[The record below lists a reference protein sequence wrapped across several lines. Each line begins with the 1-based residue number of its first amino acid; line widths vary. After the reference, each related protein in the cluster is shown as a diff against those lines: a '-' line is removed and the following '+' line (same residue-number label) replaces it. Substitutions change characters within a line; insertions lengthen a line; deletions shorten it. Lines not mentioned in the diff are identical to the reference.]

1 MRINGFEGISL
12 IDYPGK
18 VSSIVY
24 TSPCNFKCPFCHNP
38 SLVGV
43 NEEILG
49 VDEVINDISER
60 AGFIE
65 GVTISG
71 GEPLL
76 QDDLGLFIGI
86 LKKMGLKVKLDT
98 NGYLPENLEKLI
110 DKNLLDYIAMDI
122 KTSPERYQF
131 ACGVKV
137 DMARIKNSVSLIRG
151 SGVPYEFRTTVV
163 PGLVEEEDM
172 ARIGEMISGAE
183 LFSVQQFRN
192 DRTYDELYKKV
203 VPYGEEKLSSF
214 AEIMKQYVKKVKI
227 LNTAELA

>member
-43 NEEILG
+43 NEETLG
-49 VDEVINDISER
+49 VDEVINEISER

-71 GEPLL
+71 GEPLM
-76 QDDLGLFIGI
+76 QEDLGLFIGI
-86 LKKMGLKVKLDT
+86 MKKMGLKVKLDT
-98 NGYLPENLEKLI
+98 NGYLPENLEKLL
-110 DKNLLDYIAMDI
+110 DKNLLDYVAMDI

-137 DMARIKNSVSLIRG
+137 DMARITRSIGLIRE
-151 SGVPYEFRTTVV
+151 SGVQYEFRTTVV

-172 ARIGEMISGAE
+172 AKIGEMISGAE
-183 LFSVQQFRN
+183 LFSIQQFRN
-192 DRTYDELYKKV
+192 DRTYDELYRKV
-203 VPYGEEKLSSF
+203 ISYDDEKLASF
-214 AEIMKQYVKKVKI
+214 AGIMKRYVKNVKI

>member
-60 AGFIE
+60 SGFIE

-76 QDDLGLFIGI
+76 QEDLGLFIGI

-98 NGYLPENLEKLI
+98 NGYLPENMEKLL
-110 DKNLLDYIAMDI
+110 DKNLIDYIAMDI

-137 DMARIKNSVSLIRG
+137 DMARITRSIGLIRG
-151 SGVPYEFRTTVV
+151 SGVKYEFRTTVV
-163 PGLVEEEDM
+163 PGLVEEDDM
-172 ARIGEMISGAE
+172 AKIGEMISGAE
-183 LFSVQQFRN
+183 LFSIQQFRN

-203 VPYGEEKLSSF
+203 VPYDDEKLTLF
-214 AEIMKQYVKKVKI
+214 AEIMKQFVKKVKI

>member
-1 MRINGFEGISL
+1 MCINGFEGISL

>member
-38 SLVGV
+38 SLVGA

>member
-12 IDYPGK
+12 IDYPGI

-86 LKKMGLKVKLDT
+86 LKKMGLKIKLDT
-98 NGYLPENLEKLI
+98 NGYMPEALEKLLV
-110 DKNLLDYIAMDI
+110 KNLPDYVAMDI

-137 DMARIKNSVSLIRG
+137 DMARIKSSIGLIRE
-151 SGVPYEFRTTVV
+151 SGVRYEFRTTVV
-163 PGLVEEEDM
+163 PGLVEEEDI
-172 ARIGEMISGAE
+172 AKIGEMISGAE
-183 LFSVQQFRN
+183 LFSIQQFRN

-203 VPYGEEKLSSF
+203 IPYDDEKLASF
-214 AEIMKQYVKKVKI
+214 AGIMKRYVKNVKI